1 MRIAFYAPMKAPN
14 DPVPSGDR
22 TMALLLIRALRLAGH
37 EVELAS
43 TFRSW
48 DGQGDP
54 ERQRRLALLGAR
66 LAARALKRL
75 RARQARPE
83 LWFTYHVYH
92 KAPDHL
98 GPFLSKAMGI
108 PYAIAEASSAQKQA
122 TGRWAPGWRSSV
134 AAIAGADLVLGLN
147 PADDD
152 GVVPLLPDPRRLY
165 RLAPF
170 LDVRPFAAAAADRK
184 RQRDALAKQYLLDP
198 AVPWL
203 LSVAMMRPGDKLAS
217 FQLLAEALA
226 PLTDRRWQWLIV
238 GDGPAAAAVRAAI
251 APLGSRVTCLGE
263 LGRCSLPAI
272 YAASDLYV
280 WPAIG
285 EAWGMSLLEAQ
296 AAALPVV
303 AGNVG
308 GVAAVVADGETGVL
322 VRARDTAALTLAVE
336 RLLDDPPRQVGMRKA
351 ASQRVASHHDLRAA
365 AGSLNAALGS
375 LSAMSGWCG

>member
-22 TMALLLIRALRLAGH
+22 TMARLLITALTLAGH

-66 LAARALKRL
+66 LATRTLKHL

-108 PYAIAEASSAQKQA
+108 PYAIAEASSGEKQA
-122 TGRWAPGWRSSV
+122 TGRWALGWASSV
-134 AAIAGADLVLGLN
+134 AAISGADLVLGLN
-147 PADDD
+147 PADDE
-152 GVVPLLPDPRRLY
+152 GVMGLLPDSRVLY

-170 LDVRPFAAAAADRK
+170 LDARPFAAAALDRT
-184 RQRDALAKQYLLDP
+184 RQRDSLSKHYRLDP
-198 AVPWL
+198 ATPWL

-217 FQLLAEALA
+217 FRLLAEALA
-226 PLTDRRWQWLIV
+226 PLRDRSWQWLIV
-238 GDGPAAAAVRAAI
+238 GDGSAAAAVRAAV
-251 APLGSRVTCLGE
+251 APLGSRVRYLGK
-263 LGRCSLPAI
+263 LDRCSLPAI

-296 AAALPVV
+296 AAALPVI

-322 VRARDTAALTLAVE
+322 VRPHDTIALALAIE
-336 RLLDDPPRQVGMRKA
+336 MLLDDPHRRVRMSKA
-351 ASQRVASHHDLRAA
+351 ASHRVASRHDLRAA
-365 AGSLNAALGS
+365 ASSLSTALGS
-375 LSAMSGWCG
+375 LSAMSGWCP

>member
-1 MRIAFYAPMKAPN
+1 MKAPN

-22 TMALLLIRALRLAGH
+22 TMARLLIRALTLAGH

-66 LAARALKRL
+66 LAARTLKRL
-75 RARQARPE
+75 RASKARPE

-108 PYAIAEASSAQKQA
+108 PYAIAEASSAEKQA
-122 TGRWAPGWRSSV
+122 TGRWAPGWTSSV
-134 AAIAGADLVLGLN
+134 AAIAEADLILGLN
-147 PADDD
+147 PADDE
-152 GVVPLLPDPRRLY
+152 GVARLLSDSRRLY

-170 LDVRPFAAAAADRK
+170 LDARPFAAAALDRTW
-184 RQRDALAKQYLLDP
+184 QRDALSKQYRLDS
-198 AVPWL
+198 ATPWL
-203 LSVAMMRPGDKLAS
+203 LSAAMMRPGDKLAS
-217 FQLLAEALA
+217 FRLLAEALA
-226 PLTDRRWQWLIV
+226 PLRDRSWQWLIV
-238 GDGPAAAAVRAAI
+238 GDGPAATVVRAAI
-251 APLGSRVTCLGE
+251 APLGSRVTCLGQ
-263 LGRCSLPAI
+263 LDRCSLPAI

-322 VRARDTAALTLAVE
+322 VRPHDITALTLAIE
-336 RLLDDPPRQVGMRKA
+336 MLLDDPHRRMRMSNA
-351 ASQRVASHHDLRAA
+351 ASHRVASHHDLQATA
-365 AGSLNAALGS
+365 SSLSAALGS
-375 LSAMSGWCG
+375 LSAMSG

>member
-22 TMALLLIRALRLAGH
+22 TMARLLIRALTLAGH

-66 LAARALKRL
+66 LAARTLKRL
-75 RARQARPE
+75 RTSKARPE

-108 PYAIAEASSAQKQA
+108 PYAIAEASSAEKQA
-122 TGRWAPGWRSSV
+122 TGRWAPGWTSSV
-134 AAIAGADLVLGLN
+134 AAITEADLILGLN
-147 PADDD
+147 PADDE
-152 GVVPLLPDPRRLY
+152 GIARLLPDSRRLY

-170 LDVRPFAAAAADRK
+170 LDVRPFAAAALDRTW
-184 RQRDALAKQYLLDP
+184 QRDTLSKQYRLDSTT
-198 AVPWL
+198 PWL
-203 LSVAMMRPGDKLAS
+203 LSVAMMRPGDKFAS

-226 PLTDRRWQWLIV
+226 PLTDRTWQWLIV
-238 GDGPAAAAVRAAI
+238 GDGSAAAAVRAAI
-251 APLGSRVTCLGE
+251 APLGSRVRYLGQ
-263 LGRCSLPAI
+263 LDRCSLPAI

-308 GVAAVVADGETGVL
+308 GVAAVVADGETGAL
-322 VRARDTAALTLAVE
+322 VRPHDTTALTLTIKM
-336 RLLDDPPRQVGMRKA
+336 LLDDPHRRMRMSNA
-351 ASQRVASHHDLRAA
+351 ASHRVASRHDLQ
-365 AGSLNAALGS
+365 AGASSLSAALGS
-375 LSAMSGWCG
+375 LSAMSGRCA